1 MGGVDRMN
9 AQTIWRL
16 AARPATPIFS
26 GLLSRLVC
34 SVAMDPHINL
44 MKSQV

>member
-1 MGGVDRMN
+1 MD

-34 SVAMDPHINL
+34 SVARDDPHINL